1 MSATQERRLARLRAR
16 FYHKALELA
25 DLGFL
30 LKGTLLQRFKRCSS
44 PGCACHDDPP
54 RLHGP
59 YWQWTAKL
67 HAKTVTRVLCDEQVA
82 RYREWMDNAQRF
94 DRIVAELFEISAQA
108 DAVLRELER
117 QAAPAEGS
125 QRKKR
130 LRTARRPPPD

>member
-16 FYHKALELA
+16 FYHKALEFA

-44 PGCACHDDPP
+44 PGCACHDDAP

-67 HAKTVTRVLCDEQVA
+67 HGKTVTRVLSDEQVD
-82 RYREWMDNAQRF
+82 RYREWMGNAQRF
-94 DRIVAELFEISAQA
+94 EDIAGELFELSAQA
-108 DAVLRELER
+108 DEMLRDLER
-117 QAAPAEGS
+117 QAAPA
-125 QRKKR
+125 QTKATRAK
-130 LRTARRPPPD
+130 TPRRSPRS